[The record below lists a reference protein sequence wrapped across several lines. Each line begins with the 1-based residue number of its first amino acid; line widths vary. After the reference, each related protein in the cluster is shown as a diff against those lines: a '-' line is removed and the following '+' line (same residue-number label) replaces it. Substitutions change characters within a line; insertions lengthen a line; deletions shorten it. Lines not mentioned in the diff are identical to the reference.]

1 MVNRLD
7 VDPISLVDWA
17 VESKQV
23 GTPTIALLPA
33 RNYYFKVYGKH
44 KITIPRKGSYYELAP
59 DFFSESDGEFN
70 LLDEKNAVMYLP
82 AISKVLFATAQYPD
96 LKEGELFAP
105 IALKFNESTVDIYGQ
120 IISMLAPTGGDQL

>member
-1 MVNRLD
+1 MKENLNFD
-7 VDPISLVDWA
+7 SLSLVDWA
-17 VESKQV
+17 EEAKQV

-44 KITIPRKGSYYELAP
+44 KITIPRKGTYHELAP

-82 AISKVLFATAQYPD
+82 ALSKILFATAQYPD
-96 LKEGELFAP
+96 LKDGELFAP
-105 IALKFNESTVDIYGQ
+105 IALKFNADTVDIYGQ
-120 IISMLAPTGGDQL
+120 IIGMLAPLGGK